1 MTREM
6 GFDLVPTD
14 EVRER
19 GIPGVIDRIHGRTGG
34 AKLYVSFDVDFVDPA
49 YAPGTGTPEI
59 GGFTSRGVQEFVRG
73 LADLEILG
81 CDVVE
86 VYPPT
91 TSPDHGPPCRQ
102 RGARVPQPARALE
115 KVGTFHPGVSLGS
128 RRRVYWNEL
137 ARQEEVATMLE
148 STRIKTE
155 IPGPK
160 SRALMERRHNAVSS
174 GVGIATPMF
183 AKEAK
188 GALLTDVDGNT
199 FIDFGG
205 GIGVMNVGHT
215 DSRVVEAVKEQAE
228 RLTHSC
234 FYVTE
239 YEGYL
244 QLAEKLNALIP
255 GDTEKRSFFV
265 NSGAE
270 AVENA
275 AKIARYH
282 TGRPAVIAFE
292 NSFHGRTMF
301 AMTLTGKTDPY
312 KKGFGPFV
320 PEVYRVPAPYAYRC
334 PAGRDCSGGCRGD
347 CFASIEKAFVSTVHP
362 SSVAAIIVEPVSGE
376 GGFIPFP
383 DFYLRRLRDLCDEH
397 GIVMIVDEVQTG
409 FGRTGKMFAIEHS
422 GVEPDIITTAKSMG
436 GGLPIAGVT
445 GKAEIMDSVHVGGL
459 GTTYGGNPIACA
471 AALAVLEAFEEE
483 DLLARANVLGER
495 VMAAMREIQDRHPD
509 FVGDVRGRGPMAA
522 MEFVKDAESRT
533 PDKERTA
540 KVIEA
545 ALQEGLLL
553 LSAGQYGNCIRTLM
567 PFVITDEELEEGLAV
582 LGRAVDAAA

>member
-1 MTREM
+1 
-6 GFDLVPTD
+6 
-14 EVRER
+14 
-19 GIPGVIDRIHGRTGG
+19 
-34 AKLYVSFDVDFVDPA
+34 
-49 YAPGTGTPEI
+49 
-59 GGFTSRGVQEFVRG
+59 
-73 LADLEILG
+73 
-81 CDVVE
+81 
-86 VYPPT
+86 
-91 TSPDHGPPCRQ
+91 
-102 RGARVPQPARALE
+102 
-115 KVGTFHPGVSLGS
+115 
-128 RRRVYWNEL
+128 
-137 ARQEEVATMLE
+137 MLE

-155 IPGPK
+155 IPGPE
-160 SRALMERRHNAVSS
+160 SRALMERRHNAVSA
-174 GVGIATPMF
+174 GVGIATPMV

-205 GIGVMNVGHT
+205 GIGVMNVGHA

-239 YEGYL
+239 YEEYI
-244 QLAEKLNALIP
+244 QLAEKLNALVP
-255 GDTEKRSFFV
+255 GETEKRSFFV

-275 AKIARYH
+275 AKIARYY
-282 TGRPAVIAFE
+282 TGRQAVIAFE

-301 AMTLTGKTDPY
+301 AMSLTGKTDPY

-334 PAGRDCSGGCRGD
+334 PSGRDCSGGCQGD
-347 CFASIEKAFVSTVHP
+347 CFASIERAFVSTVHP
-362 SSVAAIIVEPVSGE
+362 SSVAAIIVEPVIGE

-383 DFYLRRLRDLCDEH
+383 DFYMRRLRELCDEH

-409 FGRTGKMFAIEHS
+409 FGRTGKMLAVEHA
-422 GVEPDIITTAKSMG
+422 GIEPDIITTAKSMG

-483 DLLARANVLGER
+483 DLLTRANVVGER

-522 MEFVKDAESRT
+522 MEFVTDAESRT

-540 KVIEA
+540 KVIGA

-582 LGRAVDAAA
+582 LGRAVDSAA

>member
-1 MTREM
+1 
-6 GFDLVPTD
+6 
-14 EVRER
+14 
-19 GIPGVIDRIHGRTGG
+19 
-34 AKLYVSFDVDFVDPA
+34 
-49 YAPGTGTPEI
+49 
-59 GGFTSRGVQEFVRG
+59 
-73 LADLEILG
+73 
-81 CDVVE
+81 
-86 VYPPT
+86 
-91 TSPDHGPPCRQ
+91 
-102 RGARVPQPARALE
+102 
-115 KVGTFHPGVSLGS
+115 
-128 RRRVYWNEL
+128 
-137 ARQEEVATMLE
+137 MLE

-160 SRALMERRHNAVSS
+160 SKALMERRRAAVSS

-183 AKEAK
+183 AQEAK

-215 DSRVVEAVKEQAE
+215 DPRVVEAVKAQAE
-228 RLTHSC
+228 RLTHTC

-244 QLAEKLNALIP
+244 QLAERLNALVP
-255 GDTEKRSFFV
+255 GDFEKRSFFV

-275 AKIARYH
+275 VKIARYY

-292 NSFHGRTMF
+292 NSFHGRTML

-320 PEVYRVPAPYAYRC
+320 PEVYRVPSPYAYRC
-334 PAGRDCSGGCRGD
+334 PAGKDCSGGCRGD
-347 CFASIEKAFVSTVHP
+347 CFAAIERAFVSTVHQ
-362 SSVAAIIVEPVSGE
+362 SSVAAIIVEPVIGE

-383 DFYLRRLRDLCDEH
+383 DFYLRRLRELCDEH
-397 GIVMIVDEVQTG
+397 GIVLIVDEVQTG
-409 FGRTGKMFAIEHS
+409 FGRTGKMFGIEHS
-422 GVEPDIITTAKSMG
+422 GVAPDIMTTAKSMG

-471 AALAVLEAFEEE
+471 AALAVLESYEEE
-483 DLLARANVLGER
+483 DILGKANALGER
-495 VMAAMREIQDRHPD
+495 VMAAMREIQERHPD

-522 MEFVKDAESRT
+522 MEFVTDAESKT
-533 PDKERTA
+533 PDKERNG
-540 KVIEA
+540 KVVQA

-553 LSAGQYGNCIRTLM
+553 LTAGQYGNCIRTLM
-567 PFVITDEELEEGLAV
+567 PLSISDDELDEGFAI
-582 LGRAVDAAA
+582 LGRAVDSAA